1 MDLTENQNRS
11 SLSYKLAFA
20 ARHPGQ
26 VPPYIRR
33 VCVDAWL
40 RATTGD
46 HISYYRK
53 IMRYKAA
60 AHGVEVAV
68 GSRSYDQWLEFG
80 QMQFDYL
87 VKHGLKPADRLLEIG
102 CGNLRAG
109 RLLIDYL
116 DTGNYYGIDIS
127 EQILTSALHVL
138 SEAGLQDKLPRL
150 ALTED
155 LAFNFLPPGYFNAVH
170 ANSVFTHCPIEI
182 IDECLA
188 NVGRI
193 MAPTAFFD
201 FTFYASDTQDYQVHR
216 EDFYYRPA
224 TLLALAERHGLNAQL
239 LDDWND
245 PWDHQPKIRVTHG
258 EDLANPRRRLTSST
272 RQPRHDQGAR
282 VHRPRVHRPG
292 FHRSGFQQSRSQ
304 PSEFH

>member
-1 MDLTENQNRS
+1 MENHNRS
-11 SLSYKLAFA
+11 SLSYKMAFA

-40 RATTGD
+40 RTRSDD
-46 HISYYRK
+46 HVSYYRK
-53 IMRYKAA
+53 VMKYKAA

-87 VKHGLKPADRLLEIG
+87 LKHGLKPTDRVLEIG

-116 DTGNYYGIDIS
+116 DVGNYYGIDIS
-127 EQILTSALHVL
+127 GEVLISAGHIL
-138 SEAGLQDKLPRL
+138 SESGLQEKLPRL

-155 LAFNFLPPGYFNAVH
+155 LTFDFLPTDYFTAVH

-188 NVGRI
+188 NISRV

-201 FTFYASDTQDYQVHR
+201 FTFYANDERDYQVLR

-224 TLLALAERHGLNAQL
+224 TLLALAERHGLAARL
-239 LDDWND
+239 LDDWQD
-245 PWDHQPKIRVTHG
+245 PWDHQPKIRIT
-258 EDLANPRRRLTSST
+258 RRTS
-272 RQPRHDQGAR
+272 
-282 VHRPRVHRPG
+282 
-292 FHRSGFQQSRSQ
+292 
-304 PSEFH
+304 